1 MDKDKL
7 INQEIEFASTI
18 SEDLLEDLD
27 GWELNECPY
36 CNGKLWFNYQPK
48 EARILYGTHHTVYRR
63 NIEYYECPKC
73 KKSIPK
79 YDSMQVPRYMIT
91 SALLLVIVFTP
102 DVNCYIMEEI
112 FGVSRYTVKSIRKA
126 YKPLMDVLLGFKEE
140 YKPKD
145 YIQFV
150 DYYEDEEKFNEYQN
164 KVDIVLPSGKN
175 ANEWLCKYIK
185 NRNKKQ

>member
-36 CNGKLWFNYQPK
+36 CNGKLWYNYTPK
-48 EARILYGTHHTVYRR
+48 KARVSNGTHHTIIRSMVS
-63 NIEYYECPKC
+63 YYECPNC
-73 KKSIPK
+73 KISLPR
-79 YDSMQVPRYMIT
+79 YTSEQVPRYKIS

-102 DVNCYIMEEI
+102 DLDCYMMEEI
-112 FGVSRYTVKSIRKA
+112 FGISRYTVKSIRKV
-126 YKPLMDVLLGFKEE
+126 YKPLIDILLGFKKE
-140 YKPKD
+140 YEPKD

-150 DYYEDEEKFNEYQN
+150 DYYEDDEKFNAYQKKTN
-164 KVDIVLPSGKN
+164 IIMPTGEN
-175 ANEWLCKYIK
+175 ANWWIYTYIK
-185 NRNKKQ
+185 IKVK